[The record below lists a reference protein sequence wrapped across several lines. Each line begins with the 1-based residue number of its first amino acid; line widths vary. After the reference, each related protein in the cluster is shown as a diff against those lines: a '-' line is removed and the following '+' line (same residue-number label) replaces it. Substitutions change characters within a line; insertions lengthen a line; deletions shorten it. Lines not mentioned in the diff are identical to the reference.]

1 MYGNFQFIFLFSC
14 ASRKLK
20 CKRPFYSLLI
30 RCHTVF
36 DSNCFHHSLSIL
48 PSVYEG
54 SDKRHPVHAHSY
66 ESEVTSLMIFVGDTD
81 RFSDILCV
89 RVGYV
94 VASMRNSS
102 GFMRMYC

>member
-14 ASRKLK
+14 ASRKRK
-20 CKRPFYSLLI
+20 CKCPFYSLLV

-36 DSNCFHHSLSIL
+36 DSNCLHHSISIL

-54 SDKRHPVHAHSY
+54 SDKRHPIQTRSY
-66 ESEVTSLMIFVGDTD
+66 ESEVTSFKIFVGDSD

-94 VASMRNSS
+94 DASMRNSS
-102 GFMRMYC
+102 GFMRMC